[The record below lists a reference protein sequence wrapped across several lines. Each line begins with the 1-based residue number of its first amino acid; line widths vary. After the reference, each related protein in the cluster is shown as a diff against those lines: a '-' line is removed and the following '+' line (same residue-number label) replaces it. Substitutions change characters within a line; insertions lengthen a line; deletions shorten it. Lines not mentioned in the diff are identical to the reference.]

1 MKVRRHAKILEII
14 NQYDVDT
21 QEELLQRLRESGF
34 EATQATISRDIKAL
48 RLVKTLS
55 PKGNYCYK
63 AHTQEEPNMSSKF
76 YSIFQES
83 VVHMD
88 YAGNI
93 LCIKCLTGMANAV
106 CATLD
111 SMHWDGVVGTLAGD
125 DTIFVLLRTD
135 ESAAGLLTEL
145 KNLTNGR

>member
-14 NQYDVDT
+14 EQYDIDT
-21 QEELLQRLRESGF
+21 QEELLQRLKEAGF

-55 PKGNYCYK
+55 SNGNYCYK
-63 AHTQEEPNMSSKF
+63 VHAREDANMSSKF

-83 VVHMD
+83 VVHVD
-88 YAGNI
+88 CAGNI
-93 LCIKCLTGMANAV
+93 VCIKCLTGMANAV
-106 CATLD
+106 CAMLD
-111 SMHWDGVVGTLAGD
+111 SMHWQGVVGTLAGD
-125 DTIFVLLRTD
+125 DTIFVLLRTPQN
-135 ESAAGLLTEL
+135 AAGLLTEL